1 MYGIIDF
8 EGNLNNGDLASK
20 FGIKLENAEEN
31 PIGFYIF
38 SDNVVAIENLIISFD
53 GFIYNFDQLN
63 SLLDKTIDKI
73 NQDNL
78 ENDDVNDLNL
88 NEDSNN
94 LKENIN
100 NLIENPNHCELI
112 ANLIYYYYKLTDD
125 LLVAVNTTVSIID
138 GDYAIVAYDGE
149 NLAITRDEV
158 GVIPL
163 FCGFN
168 KENGVKGFS
177 QDKKTLWK
185 LGIKDEDIYDLKPGD
200 ILYNWGLFENKES
213 ILNKSL
219 EMDLIDYKEK
229 YLIYDNYLNLKESYD
244 VYKDLIFT
252 NLIESVYK
260 RINGLDKV
268 GLIFSG
274 GVDSS
279 ILAIIL
285 KEIASQREELIK
297 QENSLNEGND
307 EFKGS
312 EIKPLNI
319 KLFAVGLENSQDIN
333 FSKKIAND
341 LDLELEEIIIN
352 EDIIKRYVGNVLTA
366 IEDANVMKIGVG
378 MTMFIASK
386 FMAEE
391 GYNVA
396 ISGQGADELFGGYNR
411 YLKHFE
417 DNTLSDAYF
426 ALDSEIRHDI
436 ENMYHVN
443 LERDYA
449 VTNVNGV
456 ELRVPFLD
464 KKLVTL
470 ALDCPANYKIKD
482 SEDVLRKH
490 ILRDVARDFDLP
502 DYVCDRPKKAAQY
515 GSGINKILK
524 KKVLKGFG
532 IEEFVESLKNS

>member
-8 EGNLNNGDLASK
+8 EGNLNKEDLASK

-38 SDNVVAIENLIISFD
+38 SDNVVAIENLIISFE
-53 GFIYNFDQLN
+53 GVIYNFDQLK
-63 SLLDKTIDKI
+63 SLLDKTIDEI
-73 NQDNL
+73 
-78 ENDDVNDLNL
+78 DD
-88 NEDSNN
+88 ESS

-112 ANLIYYYYKLTDD
+112 ANLIYYYYKLTDN
-125 LLVAVNTTVSIID
+125 LLVAVNTTISIID

-158 GVIPL
+158 GVMPL

-185 LGIKDEDIYDLKPGD
+185 LGVKDEDIYDLKPGD

-260 RINGLDKV
+260 RINSLDKV

-285 KEIASQREELIK
+285 KEIAAQREELIK
-297 QENSLNEGND
+297 QENLLNEGND

-482 SEDVLRKH
+482 SEDILRKH

-532 IEEFVESLKNS
+532 IEDFVESLKNS

>member
-8 EGNLNNGDLASK
+8 EGNLNKEDLESK
-20 FGIKLENAEEN
+20 FRIKVNDENS
-31 PIGFYIF
+31 IGFYIF
-38 SDNVVAIENLIISFD
+38 SDKIACIDNLIISFD
-53 GFIYNFDQLN
+53 GVIYNFNQLK
-63 SLLDKTIDKI
+63 SLLDKTINEID
-73 NQDNL
+73 DN
-78 ENDDVNDLNL
+78 
-88 NEDSNN
+88 SN
-94 LKENIN
+94 LKENIDN
-100 NLIENPNHCELI
+100 FIENPNHCELI

-125 LLVAVNTTVSIID
+125 LLVAVNTVISIID

-185 LGIKDEDIYDLKPGD
+185 LGVKDEDIYDLKPGD

-244 VYKDLIFT
+244 IYKDLIFT

-352 EDIIKRYVGNVLTA
+352 EDIIKRYVGDVLTA
-366 IEDANVMKIGVG
+366 IEDANIMKLGVG

-417 DNTLSDAYF
+417 DNKLSDAYF

-482 SEDVLRKH
+482 SEDILRRH
-490 ILRDVARDFDLP
+490 IFRDVARDFDLP

>member
-8 EGNLNNGDLASK
+8 EGNLNKDDLASK
-20 FGIKLENAEEN
+20 FGIEVNSDDKN

-38 SDNVVAIENLIISFD
+38 SDKIAFIDNLIISFE
-53 GFIYNFDQLN
+53 GVIYNFEHLKN
-63 SLLDKTIDKI
+63 LLDKTIDGIDDESSLKDNI
-73 NQDNL
+73 DNL
-78 ENDDVNDLNL
+78 I
-88 NEDSNN
+88 
-94 LKENIN
+94 K
-100 NLIENPNHCELI
+100 NPNNCELI

-125 LLVAVNTTVSIID
+125 LLVAVNTTSSIID
-138 GDYAIVAYDGE
+138 GDYAIVAFDGE
-149 NLAITRDEV
+149 NLAITRDEI

-163 FCGFN
+163 FCGYN
-168 KENGVKGFS
+168 DENGVKGFS

-185 LGIKDEDIYDLKPGD
+185 LGVKDENIYDLKPGD

-219 EMDLIDYKEK
+219 EMDLVDYSQYEDYDD
-229 YLIYDNYLNLKESYD
+229 YLKSKESYD
-244 VYKDLIFT
+244 IYKDLIFS

-260 RINGLDKV
+260 RINGLDKI

-285 KEIASQREELIK
+285 KEIATQREELIK
-297 QENSLNEGND
+297 QENSLNEGK
-307 EFKGS
+307 EFKGN

-319 KLFAVGLENSQDIN
+319 KLFAVGIPNSQDIN
-333 FSKKIAND
+333 FSKKVAND

-426 ALDSEIRHDI
+426 NLDDEIRHDI

-449 VTNVNGV
+449 VTAINGV

-490 ILRDVARDFDLP
+490 ILRDVARDFNLP
-502 DYVCDRPKKAAQY
+502 DYICDRPKKAAQY

-532 IEEFVESLKNS
+532 IEEFVEALKNS

>member
-125 LLVAVNTTVSIID
+125 LLVAVNTAISIID

-158 GVIPL
+158 GVMPL

-185 LGIKDEDIYDLKPGD
+185 LGVKDEDIYDLKPGD

-285 KEIASQREELIK
+285 KEIATQREELIK

-378 MTMFIASK
+378 MTMFIASR

-482 SEDVLRKH
+482 SEDILRKH

>member
-1 MYGIIDF
+1 MYGILDF
-8 EGNLNNGDLASK
+8 EGNLNKEDLASK
-20 FGIKLENAEEN
+20 FGIKVDSDNEN

-38 SDNVVAIENLIISFD
+38 SDKLTFIENLIICFD
-53 GFIYNFDQLN
+53 GVIYNFDQLKI
-63 SLLDKTIDKI
+63 LLDKTID
-73 NQDNL
+73 
-78 ENDDVNDLNL
+78 EVDDSSV
-88 NEDSNN
+88 
-94 LKENIN
+94 LKEHIN
-100 NLIENPNHCELI
+100 NFIENPNQYELI

-125 LLVAVNTTVSIID
+125 FLVAINTTTSIID
-138 GDYAIVAYDGE
+138 GDYAIVAYDGK
-149 NLAITRDEV
+149 NIAIARDEI
-158 GVIPL
+158 GVIPI
-163 FCGFN
+163 FCGYN
-168 KENGVKGFS
+168 DENGVKGFS

-185 LGIKDEDIYDLKPGD
+185 LGIKDENIYDLKPGD

-213 ILNKSL
+213 LLNKSL

-244 VYKDLIFT
+244 IYKDLIFT

-260 RINGLDKV
+260 RIDGLDKV

-285 KEIASQREELIK
+285 KEINAQREELIK

-333 FSKKIAND
+333 FSKKVAND
-341 LDLELEEIIIN
+341 LDLELEEIVID
-352 EDIIKRYVGNVLTA
+352 EEIIKKYVGNVLTA
-366 IEDANVMKIGVG
+366 IEDANVMKLGVG

-426 ALDSEIRHDI
+426 ALDKEIRHDI

-502 DYVCDRPKKAAQY
+502 DYICDRPKKAAQY

>member
-8 EGNLNNGDLASK
+8 EGNLNKDDLASK
-20 FGIKLENAEEN
+20 FGIKVENDDEN

-53 GFIYNFDQLN
+53 GIIYNFDQLK
-63 SLLDKTIDKI
+63 SLLDKTIDEI
-73 NQDNL
+73 
-78 ENDDVNDLNL
+78 DD
-88 NEDSNN
+88 ESN

-125 LLVAVNTTVSIID
+125 LLVAVNTAISIID

-229 YLIYDNYLNLKESYD
+229 FLIYDNYLNLKESYD
-244 VYKDLIFT
+244 IYKDLIFT

-285 KEIASQREELIK
+285 KEIAAQREELLK
-297 QENSLNEGND
+297 QKNDIGDENSLND
-307 EFKGS
+307 
-312 EIKPLNI
+312 IKPLNI

-352 EDIIKRYVGNVLTA
+352 EDIIKRYVGDVLTA

-426 ALDSEIRHDI
+426 ALDSEIRQDI

-443 LERDYA
+443 LERDYT

-482 SEDVLRKH
+482 SEDILRKH

>member
-8 EGNLNNGDLASK
+8 EGNLNKDDLASK
-20 FGIKLENAEEN
+20 FGIKLENDEEN

-112 ANLIYYYYKLTDD
+112 ANLIFYYYKLTDD
-125 LLVAVNTTVSIID
+125 LLVAVNTAISIID

-185 LGIKDEDIYDLKPGD
+185 LGVKDEDIYDLKPGD

-213 ILNKSL
+213 VLNKAIES
-219 EMDLIDYKEK
+219 DLVNYKEK
-229 YLIYDNYLNLKESYD
+229 FLVYDNYLNLKESYD

-285 KEIASQREELIK
+285 KEIASQREEIIK
-297 QENSLNEGND
+297 QKNDIGDENSLND
-307 EFKGS
+307 
-312 EIKPLNI
+312 IKPLNI

-352 EDIIKRYVGNVLTA
+352 EDIIKRYVGDVLTA